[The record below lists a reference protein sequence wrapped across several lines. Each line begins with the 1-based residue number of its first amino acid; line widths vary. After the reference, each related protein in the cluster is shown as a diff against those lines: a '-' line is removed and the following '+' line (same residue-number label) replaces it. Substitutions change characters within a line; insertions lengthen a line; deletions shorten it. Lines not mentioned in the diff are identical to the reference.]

1 MAVQPGIAEGAT
13 LGGRYRVVEQIGS
26 GAMANVYRAVDE
38 SLEREVAVKVINRRD
53 TTQETARGDDAE
65 VKVLAALNHH
75 SLITLL
81 DAGVDR
87 SGPGRP
93 RIYLVME
100 LVQGPDLKRRL
111 SEGPL
116 SPRHTAEIGYDVA
129 DALAY
134 IHECGVVHRD
144 VKPGNILVFDYQ
156 HDTVRIH
163 AKLTDFGIALMA
175 DEPDFQGEGFLGT
188 AGYLSPEQAKAEPIG
203 PPSDVYSLGLVLLES
218 LTGQQAFPGDP
229 LQSALAR
236 LMDDP
241 HIPDDLDPEWRL
253 LLKAMTA
260 RNPEDRP
267 STADVSQAL
276 NELSLSSR
284 GKHRVDASIIPAD
297 EEARMEAVRSY
308 GILDTPPDGAFDRVT
323 ALASRL
329 FSVPVAIVSIVD
341 HDRIWFKSHHG
352 VNVEQIGREPGLC
365 ASAILQD
372 ELWIV
377 ENAPEDPRAL
387 LNPLVAG
394 EFGLKFYA
402 GVPLKTRSGHNLGT
416 LCILDFQPR
425 TMTAEDSANLKDLA
439 AMVMT
444 DLELRLE
451 AAAGQRGTPVSYRAP
466 YSASEV
472 PPLRLDSGLAS

>member
-1 MAVQPGIAEGAT
+1 MAESAI

-53 TTQETARGDDAE
+53 TTQETTRDDDAE

-87 SGPGRP
+87 QGPGRP
-93 RIYLVME
+93 RVYLVME
-100 LVQGPDLKRRL
+100 LVEGPDLKRRL

-134 IHECGVVHRD
+134 IHESGVIHRD

-156 HDTVRIH
+156 HDTARMH

-175 DEPDFQGEGFLGT
+175 DEPDLQGGGFLGT
-188 AGYLSPEQAKAEPIG
+188 AGYLSPEQAKAEPVG
-203 PPSDVYSLGLVLLES
+203 PASDVYSLGLVLLEC

-236 LMDDP
+236 LMEDP
-241 HIPDDLDPEWRL
+241 HIPDSIEPEWRL
-253 LLKAMTA
+253 LVTAMTA

-267 STADVSQAL
+267 STTEVSQAL
-276 NELSLSSR
+276 YELSLSSR
-284 GKHRVDASIIPAD
+284 GKHKVDASIIPAD

-308 GILDTPPDGAFDRVT
+308 GILDTPPDGAFDRIT
-323 ALASRL
+323 ALAARL

-352 VNVEQIGREPGLC
+352 VDVEQISRDSGLC

-372 ELWIV
+372 GLWVV
-377 ENAPEDPRAL
+377 ENAPEDPRTL

-402 GVPLKTRSGHNLGT
+402 GVPLKTRSGYNLGT
-416 LCILDFQPR
+416 LCILDFEPR
-425 TMTAEDSANLKDLA
+425 TMTAEDNANLRDLA
-439 AMVMT
+439 AMVMA

-451 AAAGQRGTPVSYRAP
+451 AASGASGTPVE
-466 YSASEV
+466 SERV
-472 PPLRLDSGLAS
+472 S

>member
-1 MAVQPGIAEGAT
+1 MAVQPGIAEGT
-13 LGGRYRVVEQIGS
+13 VLGGRYRVVEQIGS
-26 GAMANVYRAVDE
+26 GAMANVYRAVDD
-38 SLEREVAVKVINRRD
+38 SLEREVALKVINRSNAA
-53 TTQETARGDDAE
+53 QETARDDDAE
-65 VKVLAALNHH
+65 VKVLASLNHH

-87 SGPGRP
+87 TEAGRTL
-93 RIYLVME
+93 IYLVME
-100 LVQGPDLKRRL
+100 LVEGPDLKRRL

-116 SPRHTAEIGYDVA
+116 SSRHTAEMGYDVA

-134 IHECGVVHRD
+134 IHESGVVHRD

-156 HDTVRIH
+156 HDTARMH

-175 DEPDFQGEGFLGT
+175 DAPDLHDGGFLGT

-241 HIPDDLDPEWRL
+241 HIPDDVDPEWRL
-253 LLKAMTA
+253 LLAAMTA

-267 STADVSQAL
+267 STSEVSQAL
-276 NELSLSSR
+276 YELSQSSR
-284 GKHRVDASIIPAD
+284 GKHKVDAAVIPAD
-297 EEARMEAVRSY
+297 EEARMQAVHSY
-308 GILDTPPDGAFDRVT
+308 GILDTPPDGAFDRIT
-323 ALASRL
+323 ALAARL

-352 VNVEQIGREPGLC
+352 VDVEQISRDPGLC

-372 ELWIV
+372 GLWVV
-377 ENAPEDPRAL
+377 ENAPEDPRTL

-394 EFGLKFYA
+394 DFGLKFYA
-402 GVPLKTRSGHNLGT
+402 GAPLKTRDGYNLGT
-416 LCILDFQPR
+416 LCILDFEPR
-425 TMTAEDSANLKDLA
+425 TMTAEDNANLRDLA
-439 AMVMT
+439 AMVMA

-451 AAAGQRGTPVSYRAP
+451 AAAGLPGTPQ
-466 YSASEV
+466 
-472 PPLRLDSGLAS
+472 DSGIVN

>member
-1 MAVQPGIAEGAT
+1 MAVQPGIAEGT
-13 LGGRYRVVEQIGS
+13 VLGGRYRVVEQIGS
-26 GAMANVYRAVDE
+26 GAMANVYRAVDV
-38 SLEREVAVKVINRRD
+38 SLEREVALKVINRSDSAPQPVRD
-53 TTQETARGDDAE
+53 DDAE

-87 SGPGRP
+87 EEPGRT

-100 LVQGPDLKRRL
+100 LVEGPDLKRRL
-111 SEGPL
+111 AEEGPL
-116 SPRHTAEIGYDVA
+116 SSRHTAEMGYDVA

-134 IHECGVVHRD
+134 IHESGVVHRD

-156 HDTVRIH
+156 HDTARMH

-175 DEPDFQGEGFLGT
+175 DAPDLHDGGFLGT

-236 LMDDP
+236 LMEDP
-241 HIPDDLDPEWRL
+241 HIPDDVEPEWRL
-253 LLKAMTA
+253 LLAAMTA

-267 STADVSQAL
+267 STTEVSQTL
-276 NELSLSSR
+276 YELSLSSR
-284 GKHRVDASIIPAD
+284 GKHKVDATVIPRD
-297 EEARMEAVRSY
+297 EEGRMEAVRRY
-308 GILDTPPDGAFDRVT
+308 GILDTPPDGAFDRIT
-323 ALASRL
+323 ALAARL
-329 FSVPVAIVSIVD
+329 LSVPVAIVSIVD

-352 VNVEQIGREPGLC
+352 VDVKQISRDPGLC

-372 ELWIV
+372 DLWVV
-377 ENAPEDPRAL
+377 ENAPEDPRTL

-394 EFGLKFYA
+394 DFGLKFYA
-402 GVPLKTRSGHNLGT
+402 GAPLKTRDGYNLGT
-416 LCILDFQPR
+416 LCVLDFEPR
-425 TMTAEDSANLKDLA
+425 TMTPEDNANLRDLA
-439 AMVMT
+439 AMVMA
-444 DLELRLE
+444 DMELRLE
-451 AAAGQRGTPVSYRAP
+451 AAAGLPGTPPDPAV
-466 YSASEV
+466 V
-472 PPLRLDSGLAS
+472 N

>member
-1 MAVQPGIAEGAT
+1 MAVQPGIAEGT
-13 LGGRYRVVEQIGS
+13 VLGGRYRVVEQIGS

-38 SLEREVAVKVINRRD
+38 SLEREVALKVINRSDTAPQPARD
-53 TTQETARGDDAE
+53 DDAE

-75 SLITLL
+75 SLVTLL

-87 SGPGRP
+87 EEPGRT
-93 RIYLVME
+93 RIFLVME
-100 LVQGPDLKRRL
+100 LVEGPDLKRRL
-111 SEGPL
+111 AEGGPL
-116 SPRHTAEIGYDVA
+116 SSRHTAEVGYDVA

-134 IHECGVVHRD
+134 IHESGVVHRD

-156 HDTVRIH
+156 HDTARMH

-175 DEPDFQGEGFLGT
+175 DAPDLHDGGFLGT

-241 HIPDDLDPEWRL
+241 HIPDDVEPEWRL
-253 LLKAMTA
+253 LLAAMTA

-267 STADVSQAL
+267 STTEVSQAL
-276 NELSLSSR
+276 YELSLSSR
-284 GKHRVDASIIPAD
+284 GKHRVDTAVIPAD
-297 EEARMEAVRSY
+297 EEARMEAVRRY
-308 GILDTPPDGAFDRVT
+308 GILDTPPDGAFDRIT
-323 ALASRL
+323 ALAARL

-352 VNVEQIGREPGLC
+352 VKVEQISRDPGLC

-372 ELWIV
+372 DLWVV
-377 ENAPEDPRAL
+377 ENAPEDPRTL

-402 GVPLKTRSGHNLGT
+402 GAPLKTRDGYNLGT
-416 LCILDFQPR
+416 LCILDFEPR
-425 TMTAEDSANLKDLA
+425 TMTPEDNANLRDLA

-451 AAAGQRGTPVSYRAP
+451 AAAGLPGTAQGPAVVS
-466 YSASEV
+466 
-472 PPLRLDSGLAS
+472 

>member
-13 LGGRYRVVEQIGS
+13 LGGRYRVVEQIGC

-175 DEPDFQGEGFLGT
+175 DEPDFQGEGFLG
-188 AGYLSPEQAKAEPIG
+188 
-203 PPSDVYSLGLVLLES
+203 
-218 LTGQQAFPGDP
+218 
-229 LQSALAR
+229 
-236 LMDDP
+236 
-241 HIPDDLDPEWRL
+241 
-253 LLKAMTA
+253 
-260 RNPEDRP
+260 
-267 STADVSQAL
+267 
-276 NELSLSSR
+276 
-284 GKHRVDASIIPAD
+284 
-297 EEARMEAVRSY
+297 
-308 GILDTPPDGAFDRVT
+308 
-323 ALASRL
+323 
-329 FSVPVAIVSIVD
+329 
-341 HDRIWFKSHHG
+341 
-352 VNVEQIGREPGLC
+352 
-365 ASAILQD
+365 
-372 ELWIV
+372 
-377 ENAPEDPRAL
+377 
-387 LNPLVAG
+387 
-394 EFGLKFYA
+394 
-402 GVPLKTRSGHNLGT
+402 
-416 LCILDFQPR
+416 
-425 TMTAEDSANLKDLA
+425 
-439 AMVMT
+439 
-444 DLELRLE
+444 
-451 AAAGQRGTPVSYRAP
+451 
-466 YSASEV
+466 
-472 PPLRLDSGLAS
+472 

>member
-1 MAVQPGIAEGAT
+1 MAAQPGIAEGT
-13 LGGRYRVVEQIGS
+13 VLGGRYRVVEQIGS
-26 GAMANVYRAVDE
+26 GAMANVYRAVDV
-38 SLEREVAVKVINRRD
+38 SLEREVALKVINRSDSAPQPARD
-53 TTQETARGDDAE
+53 DDAE

-87 SGPGRP
+87 EEPGRT

-100 LVQGPDLKRRL
+100 LVEGPDLKRRL
-111 SEGPL
+111 AEGGPL
-116 SPRHTAEIGYDVA
+116 SSRHTAEIGYDVA

-134 IHECGVVHRD
+134 IHDSGVVHRD

-156 HDTVRIH
+156 HDTARMH

-175 DEPDFQGEGFLGT
+175 DAPDLHDGGFLGT

-236 LMDDP
+236 LMKDP
-241 HIPDDLDPEWRL
+241 HIPDDVEPEWRL
-253 LLKAMTA
+253 LLAAMTA

-267 STADVSQAL
+267 STTEVSQAL
-276 NELSLSSR
+276 YELSLSSR
-284 GKHRVDASIIPAD
+284 GKHKVDATIIPAD

-308 GILDTPPDGAFDRVT
+308 GILDTPPDGAFDRIT
-323 ALASRL
+323 ALAARL

-352 VNVEQIGREPGLC
+352 VDVEQISRDPGLC
-365 ASAILQD
+365 ASAILHD
-372 ELWIV
+372 DLWVV
-377 ENAPEDPRAL
+377 ENAPEDPRTL

-402 GVPLKTRSGHNLGT
+402 GAPLKTRDGYNLGT
-416 LCILDFQPR
+416 LCILDFEPR
-425 TMTAEDSANLKDLA
+425 TMTPEENANLRDLA

-451 AAAGQRGTPVSYRAP
+451 AAAGLPATPPGPAVVS
-466 YSASEV
+466 
-472 PPLRLDSGLAS
+472 

>member
-1 MAVQPGIAEGAT
+1 MAAQPGIAEGAVI
-13 LGGRYRVVEQIGS
+13 GGRYRVVEQIGS

-38 SLEREVAVKVINRRD
+38 SLEREVALKVINRSDTAPQPARD
-53 TTQETARGDDAE
+53 DDAE

-87 SGPGRP
+87 KEPGRT

-100 LVQGPDLKRRL
+100 LVEGPDLKRRL
-111 SEGPL
+111 AEGGPL
-116 SPRHTAEIGYDVA
+116 SSRHTAEVGYDVA

-134 IHECGVVHRD
+134 IHESGVVHRD

-156 HDTVRIH
+156 HDTARIH

-175 DEPDFQGEGFLGT
+175 DAPDLHDGGFLGT
-188 AGYLSPEQAKAEPIG
+188 AGYLSPEQARAEPIG

-241 HIPDDLDPEWRL
+241 HIPDDVEPEWRL
-253 LLKAMTA
+253 LLAAMTA

-267 STADVSQAL
+267 STTEVSQAL
-276 NELSLSSR
+276 YELSLSSR
-284 GKHRVDASIIPAD
+284 GKHRVDASVSPVD

-308 GILDTPPDGAFDRVT
+308 GILDTPPDGAFDRIT
-323 ALASRL
+323 ALAARL

-352 VNVEQIGREPGLC
+352 VDVDQISRDPGLC

-372 ELWIV
+372 DLWVV
-377 ENAPEDPRAL
+377 ENAPEDPRTL
-387 LNPLVAG
+387 RNPLVAG
-394 EFGLKFYA
+394 DFGLKFYA
-402 GVPLKTRSGHNLGT
+402 GAPLKTRNGHNLGT
-416 LCILDFQPR
+416 LCILDFEPR
-425 TMTAEDSANLKDLA
+425 TMTAEDNANLRDLA

-451 AAAGQRGTPVSYRAP
+451 AAAGLPGTAQGPAVVS
-466 YSASEV
+466 
-472 PPLRLDSGLAS
+472 

>member
-1 MAVQPGIAEGAT
+1 MAVESGSAEGAI
-13 LGGRYRVVEQIGS
+13 LGGRYRMVEQIGS

-38 SLEREVAVKVINRRD
+38 SLEREVAIKVINRRD
-53 TTQETARGDDAE
+53 TTRETARDDDAE

-87 SGPGRP
+87 QGPGRP

-100 LVQGPDLKRRL
+100 LVEGPDLKRRL
-111 SEGPL
+111 TEGPL

-134 IHECGVVHRD
+134 IHESGVVHRD

-156 HDTVRIH
+156 HDTARMH

-175 DEPDFQGEGFLGT
+175 DEPDLQGEGFLGT
-188 AGYLSPEQAKAEPIG
+188 AGYLSPEQAKAEPVG
-203 PPSDVYSLGLVLLES
+203 PPSDVYSLGLVLLEC

-236 LMDDP
+236 LMNDP
-241 HIPDDLDPEWRL
+241 HIPDDIEPEWRL
-253 LLKAMTA
+253 LLSAMTA

-267 STADVSQAL
+267 STTEVSQAL
-276 NELSLSSR
+276 YELSLSTR
-284 GKHRVDASIIPAD
+284 GKHKVDASVIPAD

-323 ALASRL
+323 ALAARL

-341 HDRIWFKSHHG
+341 HDRIWFKSHYG
-352 VNVEQIGREPGLC
+352 LEVKQISRDPGLC

-372 ELWIV
+372 DLWVV
-377 ENAPEDPRAL
+377 ENAPEDPRTL

-416 LCILDFQPR
+416 LCILDFEPR
-425 TMTAEDSANLKDLA
+425 TLTAEDHANLRDLA
-439 AMVMT
+439 GMVMT

-451 AAAGQRGTPVSYRAP
+451 AAAGQPDTPLGSAASTIPMDTGLVS
-466 YSASEV
+466 
-472 PPLRLDSGLAS
+472 

>member
-1 MAVQPGIAEGAT
+1 MAVQPGVPEGT
-13 LGGRYRVVEQIGS
+13 ILGGRYRMVEQIGS
-26 GAMANVYRAVDE
+26 GAMANVYRAMDE

-53 TTQETARGDDAE
+53 TTQESARDDDAE

-87 SGPGRP
+87 QGPGRP
-93 RIYLVME
+93 QVYLVME
-100 LVQGPDLKRRL
+100 LVEGPDLKRRL
-111 SEGPL
+111 GEGPL

-134 IHECGVVHRD
+134 IHESGVIHRD

-156 HDTVRIH
+156 HDTARMH

-175 DEPDFQGEGFLGT
+175 DEPDLQGEGFLGT
-188 AGYLSPEQAKAEPIG
+188 AGYLSPEQAKAEPVG
-203 PPSDVYSLGLVLLES
+203 PPSDVYSLGLVLLEC

-236 LMDDP
+236 LIDDP
-241 HIPDDLDPEWRL
+241 HIPDDIEPEWRL
-253 LLKAMTA
+253 LVTAMTA

-267 STADVSQAL
+267 STSEVSQAL
-276 NELSLSSR
+276 HELSLSSR
-284 GKHRVDASIIPAD
+284 GKHKVDASLIPPD
-297 EEARMEAVRSY
+297 EEARMEAVHSY
-308 GILDTPPDGAFDRVT
+308 RILDTPPDGAFDRIT
-323 ALASRL
+323 ALAARL

-352 VNVEQIGREPGLC
+352 VDVSQISRDPGLC

-372 ELWIV
+372 GLWVV
-377 ENAPEDPRAL
+377 ENAPEDPRTL

-402 GVPLKTRSGHNLGT
+402 GVPLKTRTGHSLGT
-416 LCILDFQPR
+416 LCILDFEPR
-425 TMTAEDSANLKDLA
+425 TMTAEDSANLRDLA
-439 AMVMT
+439 AMVMA

-451 AAAGQRGTPVSYRAP
+451 AASGTSGTRV
-466 YSASEV
+466 
-472 PPLRLDSGLAS
+472 DSGVVS

>member
-1 MAVQPGIAEGAT
+1 MAAQHGIAEGT
-13 LGGRYRVVEQIGS
+13 VIGGRYRVVEQIGS

-38 SLEREVAVKVINRRD
+38 SLEREVALKVVNRSDTAPQPARD
-53 TTQETARGDDAE
+53 DDAE

-87 SGPGRP
+87 EEPGRT

-100 LVQGPDLKRRL
+100 LVEGPDLKRRL
-111 SEGPL
+111 AEGGPL
-116 SPRHTAEIGYDVA
+116 SSRHTAEVGYDVA

-134 IHECGVVHRD
+134 IHESGVVHRD

-156 HDTVRIH
+156 HDTARMH

-175 DEPDFQGEGFLGT
+175 DAPDLHDGGFLGT

-241 HIPDDLDPEWRL
+241 HIPDDVEPEWRL
-253 LLKAMTA
+253 LLAAMTA
-260 RNPEDRP
+260 RNPGDRP
-267 STADVSQAL
+267 STTEVSQAL
-276 NELSLSSR
+276 YELSLSSR
-284 GKHRVDASIIPAD
+284 GKHKVDAAVIPAD
-297 EEARMEAVRSY
+297 EEARMEAVRRY
-308 GILDTPPDGAFDRVT
+308 GILDTPPDGAFDRIT
-323 ALASRL
+323 ALAARL

-352 VNVEQIGREPGLC
+352 VDVEQISRDPGLC

-372 ELWIV
+372 GLWVV

-402 GVPLKTRSGHNLGT
+402 GAPLKTRDGYNLGT
-416 LCILDFQPR
+416 LCILDFEPR
-425 TMTAEDSANLKDLA
+425 SMTLEDNANLRDLA
-439 AMVMT
+439 AMVMA

-451 AAAGQRGTPVSYRAP
+451 AAAGLPGTAQGPAVVS
-466 YSASEV
+466 
-472 PPLRLDSGLAS
+472 

>member
-1 MAVQPGIAEGAT
+1 MAVQPGIAEGAP
-13 LGGRYRVVEQIGS
+13 LGGRYRVMEQIGS

-53 TTQETARGDDAE
+53 TTRETARGDDDE
-65 VKVLAALNHH
+65 VKILAALNHH

-87 SGPGRP
+87 RGPGRA
-93 RIYLVME
+93 RVYLVME
-100 LVQGPDLKRRL
+100 LIEGPDLKRRL

-116 SPRHTAEIGYDVA
+116 SSRHTAEIGYDVA

-134 IHECGVVHRD
+134 IHESGVVHRD

-156 HDTVRIH
+156 HDTARMH
-163 AKLTDFGIALMA
+163 AKLTDFGIALLA
-175 DEPDFQGEGFLGT
+175 DEPDLQGEGFLGT
-188 AGYLSPEQAKAEPIG
+188 AGYLSPEQAKAETVG

-236 LMDDP
+236 LMADP
-241 HIPDDLDPEWRL
+241 HIPDDVEPEWRML
-253 LLKAMTA
+253 LAAMTA

-267 STADVSQAL
+267 STSEVSQAL
-276 NELSLSSR
+276 YELSLSSR
-284 GKHRVDASIIPAD
+284 GKHKVDATVIPAD

-308 GILDTPPDGAFDRVT
+308 GILDTPPDGAFDRIT
-323 ALASRL
+323 ALAARL

-352 VNVEQIGREPGLC
+352 VDVQQIGRDPGLC

-372 ELWIV
+372 GLWVV
-377 ENAPEDPRAL
+377 ENAPEDPRTL

-402 GVPLKTRSGHNLGT
+402 GVPLKTQTGHNLGT
-416 LCILDFQPR
+416 LCILDFEPR
-425 TMTAEDSANLKDLA
+425 TMSAEDNANLRDLA
-439 AMVMT
+439 AMVMS

-451 AAAGQRGTPVSYRAP
+451 AAAGQPGTPPGYTAP
-466 YSASEV
+466 VIPLNTGIAS
-472 PPLRLDSGLAS
+472 